1 MAPFFVDT
9 SHERTPAAMGSLP
22 GSSEVADFSS
32 PITFRLS
39 DTSTP
44 LGPVTAI
51 SCSLDGCR
59 HIFANNDHF
68 YDRKDV

>member
-39 DTSTP
+39 DTSKP

-51 SCSLDGCR
+51 SCSLDGW
-59 HIFANNDHF
+59 HILADNDHL
-68 YDRKDV
+68 YVRKGD